1 MDTNDKRGGLVALAF
16 GVALLVWSLGL
27 FAPAAILSYLHTR
40 HGWPVSVISA
50 AVTAHF
56 LTSALVVS
64 AMPEVH
70 RSLGL
75 RGTVMAGAVAIYC
88 GFIAWTL
95 MPGPYFLFFAAIVS
109 GAGLACG
116 SSATVNAIIGSGF
129 ATGRAKALGTAING
143 AALGGIVLL
152 PLLTVGGRYFG
163 LTWTLA
169 LLGLASLAALL
180 LMSSALG
187 RIQTGGAASAPGSA
201 PPAAQMT
208 RRALFRLPRFRSL
221 ALSFSI
227 AIFVQVGIYSQLINH
242 LRPMFG
248 IDGAT
253 YAMTGCIALA
263 IAGRSAVAWNI
274 GETNRRVVAALT
286 FLMQAAGVVALAF
299 AATPAVA
306 IAGCV
311 MFGLSLGNLPLL
323 PPLIAQQEFDE
334 KDFVLVVAS
343 VSAVSQV
350 IVAFGPIS
358 LGLLYEASGTYT
370 LPFAVGS
377 ALYLVAAAVVMLH
390 AKGERRRVGAV
401 QPPCHPGPS
410 IAIIG

>member
-1 MDTNDKRGGLVALAF
+1 MTEKRTGLVALAF
-16 GVALLVWSLGL
+16 GVGLLVWSLGL
-27 FAPAAILSYLHTR
+27 FAPAAILPYLHSER
-40 HGWPVSVISA
+40 GWPVSVISA
-50 AVTAHF
+50 AITAHF

-64 AMPEVH
+64 VMPEVH
-70 RSLGL
+70 RALGL
-75 RGTVMAGAVAIYC
+75 RTTVMAGAAAVYL

-95 MPGPYFLFFAAIVS
+95 MPAPHVLFLAAIVS

-129 ATGRAKALGTAING
+129 AAGRAKALGIALNG

-152 PLLTVGGRYFG
+152 PLLTLGGRHLG

-169 LLGLASLAALL
+169 LLGAATLVVLL

-187 RIQTGGAASAPGSA
+187 RIGTGGATSAPGSG
-201 PPAAQMT
+201 PVAAQMS
-208 RRALFRLPRFRSL
+208 RRALFRSPRFRSL

-253 YAMTGCIALA
+253 FAMTGCILLA

-274 GETNRRVVAALT
+274 GQANRRRVAALT

-299 AATPAVA
+299 ATTPVVA

-311 MFGLSLGNLPLL
+311 LFGLGLGNLPLL

-343 VSAVSQV
+343 ASAVNQV
-350 IVAFGPIS
+350 ILAFGPIS
-358 LGLLYEASGTYT
+358 LGLLYEASGTYS
-370 LPFAVGS
+370 LPFAIGS
-377 ALYLVAAAVVMLH
+377 VLYLVAAAVVMLH
-390 AKGERRRVGAV
+390 ANPR
-401 QPPCHPGPS
+401 
-410 IAIIG
+410 

>member
-1 MDTNDKRGGLVALAF
+1 MTERRGALIALAF
-16 GVALLVWSLGL
+16 GVGLLVWSLGL
-27 FAPAAILSYLHTR
+27 FGPAAILPYLHSER
-40 HGWPVSVISA
+40 GWSVSVISA
-50 AVTAHF
+50 AITVHF
-56 LTSALVVS
+56 LASALIVS

-70 RSLGL
+70 RALGL
-75 RGTVMAGAVAIYC
+75 RLTVIAGAVAVYL

-95 MPGPYFLFFAAIVS
+95 VPAPQFLFLAAIMS

-129 ATGRAKALGTAING
+129 TTGRAKALGIALNG

-152 PLLTVGGRYFG
+152 PLLSLGGRYLG

-169 LLGLASLAALL
+169 LLGAATLVVLL

-187 RIQTGGAASAPGSA
+187 RLGTGVATSAPAGSA
-201 PPAAQMT
+201 PAAVPMS
-208 RRALFRLPRFRSL
+208 RRALFRSANFRSL

-253 YAMTGCIALA
+253 FAMTGCILLA
-263 IAGRSAVAWNI
+263 ITGRSAVAWNI
-274 GETNRRVVAALT
+274 GQANRRHVAALT
-286 FLMQAAGVVALAF
+286 FLMQAAGVVTLAF
-299 AATPAVA
+299 ATTPVVA

-311 MFGLSLGNLPLL
+311 LFGLGLGNLPLL

-343 VSAVSQV
+343 ASAVNQ
-350 IVAFGPIS
+350 IILAFGPIS
-358 LGLLYEASGTYT
+358 LGLLYEASGTYS
-370 LPFAVGS
+370 LPFAIGS
-377 ALYLVAAAVVMLH
+377 VLYLVAAAVVMIH
-390 AKGERRRVGAV
+390 ANLR
-401 QPPCHPGPS
+401 
-410 IAIIG
+410 

>member
-1 MDTNDKRGGLVALAF
+1 MTDKRGGLVALAF
-16 GVALLVWSLGL
+16 GVGMLVWSLGL
-27 FAPAAILSYLHTR
+27 FAPAAILTYLHIR
-40 HGWPVSVISA
+40 HGWPVSIISA
-50 AVTAHF
+50 AITVHF
-56 LTSALVVS
+56 LASALVVS
-64 AMPEVH
+64 VMPEVH
-70 RSLGL
+70 RTLGL
-75 RGTVMAGAVAIYC
+75 RATVMAGAAAIYL

-95 MPGPYFLFFAAIVS
+95 MPAPHFLFLAAILS

-129 ATGRAKALGTAING
+129 TTGRAKALGIALNG

-152 PLLTVGGRYFG
+152 PLLTLGGRHLG

-169 LLGLASLAALL
+169 LLGAATLIVLL

-187 RIQTGGAASAPGSA
+187 RLGTGGVTSAPGSA
-201 PPAAQMT
+201 PVAAQMT
-208 RRALFRLPRFRSL
+208 RRALFRSANFRSL

-253 YAMTGCIALA
+253 FAMTGCILLA
-263 IAGRSAVAWNI
+263 ITGRSAVAWNI
-274 GETNRRVVAALT
+274 GQANRRHVAALS

-299 AATPAVA
+299 ATSPIVA

-311 MFGLSLGNLPLL
+311 LFGLGLGNLPLL

-343 VSAVSQV
+343 ASAVNQ
-350 IVAFGPIS
+350 IILAFGPIS
-358 LGLLYEASGTYT
+358 LGLLYEASGTYS
-370 LPFAVGS
+370 LPFAIGS
-377 ALYLVAAAVVMLH
+377 VLYLAAAAVVMLH
-390 AKGERRRVGAV
+390 AKPRAGA
-401 QPPCHPGPS
+401 
-410 IAIIG
+410 A